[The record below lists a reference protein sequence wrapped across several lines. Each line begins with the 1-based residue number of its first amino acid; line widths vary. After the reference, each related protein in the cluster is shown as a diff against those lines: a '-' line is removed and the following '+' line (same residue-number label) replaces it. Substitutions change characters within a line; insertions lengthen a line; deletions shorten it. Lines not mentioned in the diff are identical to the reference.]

1 MLCKSHSC
9 ILQLQITYA
18 IMCLGKELQA
28 SKFQNLSKTPSSGIY
43 WVFLFARKAG
53 AGQANYR
60 LLLLSSHLQIRW
72 HTIPAITVTMNEASK
87 SNLSPPF
94 CYQYGAVTIYSISY
108 HTSGFNNI
116 SNRYSL
122 ILCRNMP
129 DPLCINGLL
138 SAHSNTKTG

>member
-9 ILQLQITYA
+9 ILQLQLQITYA

-72 HTIPAITVTMNEASK
+72 HTIPAITVTINEASK
-87 SNLSPPF
+87 SNLSTPF
-94 CYQYGAVTIYSISY
+94 LSPVWGGNDIQYIIP
-108 HTSGFNNI
+108 HFWI
-116 SNRYSL
+116 Q
-122 ILCRNMP
+122 
-129 DPLCINGLL
+129 
-138 SAHSNTKTG
+138 

>member
-1 MLCKSHSC
+1 M
-9 ILQLQITYA
+9 TYA

-72 HTIPAITVTMNEASK
+72 HTIPAITVTINEASK
-87 SNLSPPF
+87 SNLSTPF
-94 CYQYGAVTIYSISY
+94 LSPVWGGNDIQYIIPHFWFQQYFEQIFAHIMSKYARSAVYKRAA
-108 HTSGFNNI
+108 FCA
-116 SNRYSL
+116 L
-122 ILCRNMP
+122 
-129 DPLCINGLL
+129 
-138 SAHSNTKTG
+138 